1 MRTRMDLQL
10 YRWKEAARSL
20 STIERAVTA
29 SGAMQKS
36 QAASSC
42 ICTWRLS
49 AQDQR
54 AARKMEHVARRHNV
68 LRIRRLLSNAMAFWL
83 GQTAVSTWMHDTTSR
98 AIRRGQRLRIKL
110 CMKRWAR
117 RRQIQIVRQRSLS
130 HVGWKRLRVLAAA
143 AFGYWRR
150 SSTAAHWHRLIVARI
165 AQRRTRSV
173 LWIAVKSW
181 RTKLNDSRRRCTR
194 REICNA
200 VVTMSSSRYLKFLVF
215 CEWFRAATNLHESR
229 ERATNDWI
237 TVKRRQTR
245 VKMSVF
251 GKWQRWAR
259 QKYLMTIKTGRMVKR
274 LVKHLYGLRVKLQ
287 RWNMHVIQ
295 VRRLRQ
301 VSAVID
307 RGRTI
312 STFRLMLRKW
322 RVWLQMLRVSG
333 QLSKCFTQET
343 MRQILCFWFSR
354 SGPKRNL
361 SGVQRWFHDNF
372 AVVISTHTESV
383 GAMVLEAGATT

>member
-1 MRTRMDLQL
+1 MDLQL
-10 YRWKEAARSL
+10 YRWKEAARSVA
-20 STIERAVTA
+20 TIERAVKA
-29 SGAMQKS
+29 SGAMQES
-36 QAASSC
+36 HAASRC

-49 AQDQR
+49 AQGQR

-68 LRIRRLLSNAMAFWL
+68 SRIRRLLSNALAFWL

-110 CMKRWAR
+110 CMNRWAR

-130 HVGWKRLRVLAAA
+130 RVGSKRLRVLAAT

-150 SSTAAHWHRLIVARI
+150 SSTAARWHRLIVARI

-173 LWIAVKSW
+173 MRIAVKSW
-181 RTKLNDSRRRCTR
+181 RTRLNDLRRRCTR
-194 REICNA
+194 RENCNA
-200 VVTMSSSRYLKFLVF
+200 VVTMASSRYLKFFVF
-215 CEWFRAATNLHESR
+215 CEWSRAAANLHESR
-229 ERATNDWI
+229 KRATKDWI
-237 TVKRRQTR
+237 TVKRRQTW

-259 QKYLMTIKTGRMVKR
+259 QKFLMTIKTGRAVKR
-274 LVKHLYGLRVKLQ
+274 LVKHLYGLRLKLQ

-295 VRRLRQ
+295 ARRLQQ
-301 VSAVID
+301 VFAVIE

-312 STFRLMLRKW
+312 SMFRLMLRKW
-322 RVWLQMLRVSG
+322 RTWLQMLRVSG
-333 QLSKCFTQET
+333 EVSKCFTQET

-354 SGPKRNL
+354 SGPTRNL

-372 AVVISTHTESV
+372 AVVISTHHKSV
-383 GAMVLEAGATT
+383 GDIVLEAGATT

>member
-1 MRTRMDLQL
+1 MDLQL

-49 AQDQR
+49 AQGQR

-68 LRIRRLLSNAMAFWL
+68 SRIRRLLSNALAFWL

-110 CMKRWAR
+110 CMNRWAR